1 MQTILLNSIFL
12 SAAGGTFDVLAPD
25 GEVLATLG
33 VPAGRVGAAQYLDL
47 IPMDG
52 GIDCGDGL
60 SLIEPA
66 PIGAVIRGVDYFDT
80 GANPDFQPSSADL
93 MQRQLRVAVAHIQ
106 ARADETIDA
115 RMRALQ
121 SIERVPVAAPVDELF
136 VEAQV
141 E

>member
-1 MQTILLNSIFL
+1 MQTILLNSIFV
-12 SAAGGTFDVLAPD
+12 SASGGTFDVLGPD

-47 IPMDG
+47 IPTG
-52 GIDCGDGL
+52 GGVDCGADL
-60 SLIEPA
+60 ALVEPA
-66 PIGAVIRGVDYFDT
+66 SIGAVIRGLDYYDS

-121 SIERVPVAAPVDELF
+121 AIERVPAPVEVVEPLEKAVDE
-136 VEAQV
+136 
-141 E
+141 